1 MVDANYFMKAN
12 PQEILRMQLTSMVAR
27 HEVLAEKLSDPS
39 MPDRQAVAEQ
49 LKAAEDAII
58 AYTTRIAELNA
69 AEDARKRSE
78 EQEDANY
85 WLRRFCTSLAIA
97 NAGAFAALAAG
108 FLNTDDKASVAAD
121 LATIM
126 TTFAVGTC
134 SAGLIPGWHW
144 LRGYFRPMPSS
155 GLTRVFDY
163 GMGGLIGVSVAYFA
177 GGIILCIKAV
187 ASFA

>member
-1 MVDANYFMKAN
+1 MVDANYFMKAD
-12 PQEILRMQLTSMVAR
+12 PQEILRMQLTSMEAR
-27 HEVLAEKLSDPS
+27 REILARQVSDPRTL
-39 MPDRQAVAEQ
+39 DRKTAAEQ
-49 LKAAEDAII
+49 LKAAEVAIES
-58 AYTTRIAELNA
+58 YVTRIAELNA
-69 AEDARKRSE
+69 ADHARKRAE

-134 SAGLIPGWHW
+134 SAGLIPGWYW

-155 GLTRVFDY
+155 GLMRVFVY
-163 GMGGLIGVSVAYFA
+163 GMGALIGISTAYFA
-177 GGIILCIKAV
+177 AGIILCIKAV